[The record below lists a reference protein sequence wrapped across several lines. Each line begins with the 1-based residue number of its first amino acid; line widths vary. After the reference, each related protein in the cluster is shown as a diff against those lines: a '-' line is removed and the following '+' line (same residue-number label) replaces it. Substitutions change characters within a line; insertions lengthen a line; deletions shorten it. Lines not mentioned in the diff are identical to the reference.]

1 MNKGYITISI
11 PNNTT
16 KEEIEKIRKQFK
28 ENTYDQEYRLN
39 ILISGTEDMKD
50 VLKKVLISE
59 ANK

>member
-1 MNKGYITISI
+1 MKKGYITISV

-28 ENTYDQEYRLN
+28 ENKYDQEYRLN

>member
-1 MNKGYITISI
+1 MNKGYITISV

-16 KEEIEKIRKQFK
+16 KEEIEEIRKQFK
-28 ENTYDQEYRLN
+28 ENKYNQEYRLN

-50 VLKKVLISE
+50 VLKEVLISE